1 MTDPRAYEKH
11 AWLILFGLGI
21 LTVISAPIGL
31 LGIPPN
37 PPSPEATTGTTL
49 AQLEAQI
56 PGLHNFIGGISVQ
69 LGNFM
74 LATGALLT
82 GIAAFPYRRG
92 EKWAWAA
99 CWIIVV
105 LLIIQLVNNL
115 ATGGFLW
122 QLDLAVLVLV
132 LAGLLLP
139 YRTFFRRPDSGTC

>member
-1 MTDPRAYEKH
+1 MSDQRAYEKH
-11 AWLILFGLGI
+11 AWLIFFVLGI
-21 LTVISAPIGL
+21 LTVIAAPIGL
-31 LGIPPN
+31 LGVPPN
-37 PPSPEATTGTTL
+37 PPSPEATTGMML
-49 AQLEAQI
+49 AQMEAQI
-56 PGLHNFIGGISVQ
+56 PGLHTFIGGISVQ

-74 LATGALLT
+74 LATGVLLT

-99 CWIIVV
+99 CWIMPV
-105 LLIIQLVNNL
+105 LIIQLINNL

-139 YRTFFRRPDSGTC
+139 SRRFFRRPDPG

>member
-1 MTDPRAYEKH
+1 MTSSSYNSGPANAYMTSRA
-11 AWLILFGLGI
+11 
-21 LTVISAPIGL
+21 S
-31 LGIPPN
+31 
-37 PPSPEATTGTTL
+37 PSL
-49 AQLEAQI
+49 LEAQI
-56 PGLHNFIGGISVQ
+56 PGHTFIGGISVQ

-99 CWIIVV
+99 CWIIAV

-139 YRTFFRRPDSGTC
+139 YRTFFRRPDPGSC